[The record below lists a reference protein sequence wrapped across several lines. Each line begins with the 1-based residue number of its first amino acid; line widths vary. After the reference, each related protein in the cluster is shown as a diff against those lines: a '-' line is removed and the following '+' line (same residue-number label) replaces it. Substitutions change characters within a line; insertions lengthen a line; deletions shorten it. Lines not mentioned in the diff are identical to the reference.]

1 MAADI
6 FSRLFILE
14 MANNHMGDVEHG
26 LRIIRDFH
34 AVTSGYDFR
43 FAFKF
48 QYRDLDTFI
57 HPDYKDRQE
66 IKYVKRFSETRL
78 SEHDFLQMKAEMDR
92 LGFMAIC
99 TPFDEKSVDMVEKH
113 GFEII
118 KIASCSL
125 TDWPL
130 LERIAA
136 TSRPLIASTAGA
148 ALEEIDQVV
157 TFFEHRNKE
166 LCLMHCV
173 GSYPTPDKDL
183 EMSQIDFFKS
193 RYAPVPVGFSTH
205 EAPADFD
212 PVKIAVAKGAAA
224 FERHVGVA
232 TEKYKLNDYSSSPE
246 QVKGWLDAAV
256 KAYSMCG
263 VSGRRRDIS
272 AKERDDIKGLR
283 RGAFCRTNLAAGTK
297 ISPQDIF
304 YAIPNSEGQILAND
318 VSKYMTYTLKSG
330 AAERAPL
337 MFDNVEVKNIRE
349 KVLEIIKAVCCLI
362 KRSNLV
368 LQDKL
373 ELELSHHYGIDNFY
387 TCGCTI
393 ITCVNREYCKK
404 IILLLPGQSN
414 PTHAHK
420 VKEETFHVLYGELS
434 LILDGVDKTYTV
446 GDIIV
451 VERNKKHSFASKTGA
466 VLEEISTTHV
476 KADSYY
482 DDDKIAETA
491 QRKTY
496 MTFHA
501 DWLKKTIM

>member
-1 MAADI
+1 
-6 FSRLFILE
+6 
-14 MANNHMGDVEHG
+14 MGDVEHG
-26 LRIIRDFH
+26 LKIIRDFH
-34 AVTSGYDFR
+34 AVTKDYDFR

-57 HPDYKDRQE
+57 HPDYKNRQD
-66 IKYVKRFSETRL
+66 IKYIKRFSETRL
-78 SEHDFLQMKAEMDR
+78 SESDFLRMKEEMTK

-136 TSRPLIASTAGA
+136 TNRPLIASTAGA
-148 ALEEIDQVV
+148 TLEEIDQVV
-157 TFFEHRNKE
+157 TFFEHRNKD

-173 GSYPTPDKDL
+173 GSYPTPDKEL
-183 EMSQIDFFKS
+183 EMNQIDFFKS
-193 RYAPVPVGFSTH
+193 RYAPVPIGFSTH
-205 EAPADFD
+205 EAPSDFD
-212 PVKIAVAKGAAA
+212 PVKIAVAKGAVA

-256 KAYSMCG
+256 KAYAMCG
-263 VSGRRRDIS
+263 VTGQRRNIS
-272 AKERDDIKGLR
+272 DKERNDIRGLR
-283 RGAFCRTNLAAGTK
+283 RGVFSRKDLPAGAK
-297 ISPQDIF
+297 INPQEMF
-304 YAIPNSEGQILAND
+304 YAIPCSEGQILAND
-318 VSKYMTYTLKSG
+318 VSKYMIYTLKNDI
-330 AAERAPL
+330 AANAPV
-337 MFDNVEVKNIRE
+337 MFDNVTVKNIRE
-349 KVLEIIKAVCCLI
+349 KVLEIIKAVCEMI
-362 KRSNLV
+362 KKSNLR

-404 IILLLPGQSN
+404 IILLLPGQAN

-420 VKEETFHVLYGELS
+420 LKEETFHVLYGNLS
-434 LILDGVDKTYTV
+434 LILDGVERNYSE
-446 GDIIV
+446 GEIIV
-451 VERNKKHSFASKTGA
+451 VERDKKHSFASKTGA
-466 VLEEISTTHV
+466 VLEEISTTHY
-476 KADSYY
+476 KNDSFY
-482 DDDKIAETA
+482 DDDKIAETS

-501 DWLKKTIM
+501 DWLKKTIV

>member
-1 MAADI
+1 
-6 FSRLFILE
+6 
-14 MANNHMGDVEHG
+14 MGDVEHG
-26 LRIIRDFH
+26 LKIIRDFH
-34 AVTSGYDFR
+34 AVTKDYDFR

-57 HPDYKDRQE
+57 HPDFKNRQD
-66 IKYVKRFSETRL
+66 IKYIKRFSETRL
-78 SEHDFLQMKAEMDR
+78 SESDFLRMKEEMAK

-136 TSRPLIASTAGA
+136 TNRPLIASTAGA
-148 ALEEIDQVV
+148 TLEEIDQVA
-157 TFFEHRNKE
+157 TFFEHRNKD

-173 GSYPTPDKDL
+173 GSYPTPDKEL
-183 EMSQIDFFKS
+183 EMNQIDFFKS
-193 RYAPVPVGFSTH
+193 RYAPVPIGFSTH
-205 EAPADFD
+205 EDPSDFD
-212 PVKIAVAKGAAA
+212 PVKIAVAKGAVA

-256 KAYSMCG
+256 KAYAMCG
-263 VSGRRRDIS
+263 IAGQRRNIS
-272 AKERDDIKGLR
+272 DKERNDIRGLR
-283 RGAFCRTNLAAGTK
+283 RGVFSRKDLSAGAK
-297 ISPQDIF
+297 INPQEMF
-304 YAIPNSEGQILAND
+304 YAIPCSEGQILAND
-318 VSKYMTYTLKSG
+318 VSKYMIYTLKNDIT
-330 AAERAPL
+330 ANAPV
-337 MFDNVEVKNIRE
+337 MFDNVTVKNIRE
-349 KVLEIIKAVCCLI
+349 KVLEIIKAVCEMI
-362 KRSNLV
+362 KKSNLR

-404 IILLLPGQSN
+404 IILLLPGQAN

-420 VKEETFHVLYGELS
+420 LKEETFHVLYGSLS
-434 LILDGVDKTYTV
+434 LILDGVERNYSE
-446 GDIIV
+446 GEIIV
-451 VERNKKHSFASKTGA
+451 VERDKKHSFASKTGA
-466 VLEEISTTHV
+466 VLEEISTTHY
-476 KADSYY
+476 KNDSFY
-482 DDDKIAETA
+482 DDDKIAETS

-501 DWLKKTIM
+501 DWLKKTIV